1 MRESFRLSTIRTRM
15 TITSRNGSP
24 KGAGG
29 EICRR
34 YIFTRR
40 IENENSKKNIGDF
53 VYNRRRRRYLLCDIY
68 GEKLTNGGGL

>member
-15 TITSRNGSP
+15 TITSRNGSQ

-53 VYNRRRRRYLLCDIY
+53 VYNRRSRRYLIRGIY
-68 GEKLTNGGGL
+68 GETHTNGGGL

>member
-15 TITSRNGSP
+15 TITSRNGSH

-53 VYNRRRRRYLLCDIY
+53 VYNRRRRSYRLSGIY
-68 GEKLTNGGGL
+68 GETHTNGGGL

>member
-15 TITSRNGSP
+15 TITSRNGSQ
-24 KGAGG
+24 KRAGG

-53 VYNRRRRRYLLCDIY
+53 VYNRRCRRYLLCGIY
-68 GEKLTNGGGL
+68 GEKLTYGGGL